1 MPPQTVSF
9 RPQTS
14 RQAKRAY
21 QKAGGAP
28 RLSEM
33 ELRRLERSAELQ
45 DRAARIKA
53 HNDRA
58 RENKRK
64 RAEKMEARKRQGI
77 AEPAKIKIGSSQLR
91 LGAFV
96 GAGIKKKR
104 EEASRSM
111 PSADLVTDREASERA
126 ETTSEHLGS
135 LPTLSPPGTPVAC
148 RSDVPPR
155 GQIDAFVT
163 AASLMPPPPPRPPLR
178 EASENTIPHA
188 VLQADRCDLS
198 GSIGIDW
205 EQLFDS
211 NTQVER
217 EISGQ
222 RPSAPGVHKKIA
234 VGTPPSSRLPSID
247 LSLLSNIS
255 TQDLQYS
262 SSPPSTKE
270 VVRHGDTNLTGAS
283 NEVNMED
290 SMDRIGAKCPILHD
304 SYDLTAPL
312 DKLGPTSSPNY
323 DYDELTIIETALW
336 ERYCVR
342 LPHLDIKRLLAG
354 QYLNEGSLLC
364 ATIPPRLVTNIATN
378 VTEMRQN
385 GQRPPN
391 PLEIMRWA
399 TRLEQMDHE
408 REENI
413 TTKPE
418 LNKEEIAKD
427 PPDEDPCTDSA
438 RGNPTDTRQSHTTL
452 VTRAFAK
459 REEQQ
464 ESKSFD
470 EFDVFDVSSQDL
482 RDLNV

>member
-1 MPPQTVSF
+1 MQPQTVSF

-14 RQAKRAY
+14 RQARRAY

-28 RLSEM
+28 RLSEV

-58 RENKRK
+58 KENKRK
-64 RAEKMEARKRQGI
+64 RAEKMEARKRKGI

-96 GAGIKKKR
+96 GAGIRKKR

-111 PSADLVTDREASERA
+111 LSADSVTDKEASERA
-126 ETTSEHLGS
+126 ETATGHLGS
-135 LPTLSPPGTPVAC
+135 LPTPSPTGTPVAC
-148 RSDVPPR
+148 HSDVRTR
-155 GQIDAFVT
+155 GKKDAFVT

-178 EASENTIPHA
+178 EASENTIAHA
-188 VLQADRCDLS
+188 VLQSDKCDLS
-198 GSIGIDW
+198 GSTGIDW

-222 RPSAPGVHKKIA
+222 RPSAPGVHQTTA
-234 VGTPPSSRLPSID
+234 VGTPNSRLPNID
-247 LSLLSNIS
+247 LGLLSNIS

-270 VVRHGDTNLTGAS
+270 VVRHGDTYRAGAS

-290 SMDRIGAKCPILHD
+290 SMDSIGVECPILYD
-304 SYDLTAPL
+304 SDDLTAPL
-312 DKLGPTSSPNY
+312 DRLGPASSPSY
-323 DYDELTIIETALW
+323 DYDELTIVEAAVW

-342 LPHLDIKRLLAG
+342 LPHSDIKRLLAG

-364 ATIPPRLVTNIATN
+364 AMIPPRVVMNIATN
-378 VTEMRQN
+378 VAEIRQN
-385 GQRPPN
+385 GQRPRTPI
-391 PLEIMRWA
+391 EIMHWA
-399 TRLEQMDHE
+399 TRPEQIDHA

-427 PPDEDPCTDSA
+427 PPDEDLCTDSA
-438 RGNPTDTRQSHTTL
+438 KGNPTDTQKIHTTS
-452 VTRAFAK
+452 VTRAIAK

-464 ESKSFD
+464 ESRSFD
-470 EFDVFDVSSQDL
+470 EFDAFDVSSQDL

>member
-28 RLSEM
+28 RLSEV

-58 RENKRK
+58 KENKRK
-64 RAEKMEARKRQGI
+64 RVEKMEARKRQGI

-96 GAGIKKKR
+96 GEGIKKKR

-111 PSADLVTDREASERA
+111 PSAHSVTDREASERA
-126 ETTSEHLGS
+126 ETATERLGS
-135 LPTLSPPGTPVAC
+135 LPTPSPTGTPVAC
-148 RSDVPPR
+148 HSGVPPR
-155 GQIDAFVT
+155 GKIDAFVT

-178 EASENTIPHA
+178 DASENTIAHP
-188 VLQADRCDLS
+188 VLQSDKCDLS

-222 RPSAPGVHKKIA
+222 RPSASGLHQRTA
-234 VGTPPSSRLPSID
+234 VGTPNSRLPNID
-247 LSLLSNIS
+247 LGLLSDIS

-262 SSPPSTKE
+262 SSPPSTKK
-270 VVRHGDTNLTGAS
+270 VVRLGDTNLAGAS

-290 SMDRIGAKCPILHD
+290 SMDSIGAIWPILND
-304 SYDLTAPL
+304 SYDLTAPFN
-312 DKLGPTSSPNY
+312 KMGPASSPNC

-364 ATIPPRLVTNIATN
+364 AMIPPRLLMNIATN
-378 VTEMRQN
+378 VAEIRQI
-385 GQRPPN
+385 GRRPRN
-391 PLEIMRWA
+391 PVEIMHWA

-418 LNKEEIAKD
+418 LKKEEIAKD
-427 PPDEDPCTDSA
+427 PPDGDPCTDSA
-438 RGNPTDTRQSHTTL
+438 KRNPTDTRQSYTTS
-452 VTRAFAK
+452 VTGAFAK

-464 ESKSFD
+464 ETKSFD
-470 EFDVFDVSSQDL
+470 EFDAFDVSSQDL

>member
-14 RQAKRAY
+14 RQARRAY

-28 RLSEM
+28 RLSEV

-58 RENKRK
+58 KENKRK

-104 EEASRSM
+104 EEASHSM
-111 PSADLVTDREASERA
+111 PSADSVTDREASERA
-126 ETTSEHLGS
+126 ETPTENLGS
-135 LPTLSPPGTPVAC
+135 LPTPSPTGTPVAC
-148 RSDVPPR
+148 RSDVPP
-155 GQIDAFVT
+155 GGKVDAFVT

-178 EASENTIPHA
+178 DASENAIAHPF
-188 VLQADRCDLS
+188 LQSDKCDLS

-222 RPSAPGVHKKIA
+222 RPSAPGVHKKTA
-234 VGTPPSSRLPSID
+234 AGTPSSRLPNID
-247 LSLLSNIS
+247 LSLLSNLS

-270 VVRHGDTNLTGAS
+270 VVRHGDTNLAGAS
-283 NEVNMED
+283 NEVNRED
-290 SMDRIGAKCPILHD
+290 SMDSIGAKCPILHD
-304 SYDLTAPL
+304 SFDITAPL
-312 DKLGPTSSPNY
+312 NKLGPASSPNY
-323 DYDELTIIETALW
+323 DYDELTIIEAALW

-342 LPHLDIKRLLAG
+342 LPHSDVKRLLAG

-364 ATIPPRLVTNIATN
+364 AMIPPRLVTNIATN
-378 VTEMRQN
+378 VAEMRQN
-385 GQRPPN
+385 GQRPRN
-391 PLEIMRWA
+391 PVEIMHWA

-408 REENI
+408 RGENI
-413 TTKPE
+413 TTKLE
-418 LNKEEIAKD
+418 LNKEEITKD
-427 PPDEDPCTDSA
+427 PPSEDPCTDSA
-438 RGNPTDTRQSHTTL
+438 KGNPTDTRQIHTAS
-452 VTRAFAK
+452 VTRAFVK

-470 EFDVFDVSSQDL
+470 EFDAFDVSSQDL
-482 RDLNV
+482 RDLNA